1 LRPQRVLLDRGIALS
16 YIAACAL
23 LAGCPRQPA
32 PLVPQPLAPVDRD
45 SAVAWSRATLPTRY
59 TAIRFR
65 WKYQDDQKRWGG
77 RGQARIAPPDS
88 LRFDYVGPLGLGAG
102 AAAIVGDSAI
112 WADPEQNFRS
122 LIPAVRMLWAAVGIV
137 RPPAPD
143 ALVFG
148 GGGGGAGAAGGADS
162 SVRIWRLAA
171 DGDTLD
177 YRETR
182 GGARVLEAE
191 WRRVGKVLAR
201 SRTEFDPQRMP
212 ARARMDFPEERARF
226 ELTVVLVDT
235 AAVLD
240 PAIWRGRR

>member
-1 LRPQRVLLDRGIALS
+1 MRPQHFPLDPRIALS

-23 LAGCPRQPA
+23 LAGCPRPPA
-32 PLVPQPLAPVDRD
+32 PLVPQPLAPADRD
-45 SAVAWSRATLPTRY
+45 SAVAWSRATLPLRY

-102 AAAIVGDSAI
+102 AAAIVADSAI

-122 LIPAVRMLWAAVGIV
+122 LIPAVRMLWAALGVV
-137 RPPAPD
+137 RPPAPG
-143 ALVFG
+143 AVVFG
-148 GGGGGAGAAGGADS
+148 DGRGDS
-162 SVRIWRLAA
+162 SVRIWRFAQ

-177 YRETR
+177 YRDTR
-182 GGARVLEAE
+182 GGAWVLEAE
-191 WRRVGKVLAR
+191 WRRQGKVLAR
-201 SRTEFDPQRMP
+201 SRTEFDPQRRP

-226 ELTVVLVDT
+226 ELTVVSVDT